1 MGRVDLAA
9 GGVPQV
15 MGDEFQR
22 QALGRRP
29 EQGPAR
35 RRLRPG
41 LEIGRVGSER
51 PQGIFA
57 HAFARQV
64 FERCDVVVG
73 KDLGEAVAPIHRQD
87 GGKGVELQRPAGFG
101 IGGREGR
108 SVTDGASSKS
118 SIRNWARR
126 SRRSIGNLAAR
137 ASCCRPGGVCG
148 SAPDR

>member
-22 QALGRRP
+22 QALRRRP

-41 LEIGRVGSER
+41 LEIGQVGSECA
-51 PQGIFA
+51 QGIFA

-73 KDLGEAVAPIHRQD
+73 QDLGEAVAPIHRQD
-87 GGKGVELQRPAGFG
+87 GGEGVELQRPAGFG
-101 IGGREGR
+101 IGGR
-108 SVTDGASSKS
+108 
-118 SIRNWARR
+118 
-126 SRRSIGNLAAR
+126 
-137 ASCCRPGGVCG
+137 GG
-148 SAPDR
+148 